1 MFEKEQK
8 IIQDQITTIL
18 KDLGLSGAHLKWSLI
33 PFSGHWGISTSMFT
47 AASLESKAK
56 NGVNVKARAAEL
68 AEIVKEK
75 LELPVE
81 FEKIEAVNG
90 YINLY
95 FDSSLYAKKAVDS
108 VLEQGKAFGSGVDTQ
123 KNIMVEFSQPN
134 THKAF
139 HVGHL
144 RNMVLGS
151 SVCDILE
158 YAGNKVIRTNYIGDI
173 GLHVIKWLWN
183 YINFHSGETPPQD
196 GMTRWMGNLYAEASK
211 KLDED
216 PDLDEQIRVLF
227 KRWDDRDPEVVAL
240 WEKTRRWSL
249 EAFDQVYDLLGIHFE
264 RVYFESEVEDSGK
277 EIVSKLIEK
286 GIAKDER
293 PEGAVIVDLDEVMG
307 TQEKYRVLVILRSD
321 GTSLYSTKDLSLAIK
336 KFSDYPLNRSIYII
350 DVRQSLYM
358 KQIFKVM
365 ELMGYEWA
373 KNCYHLAYEIV
384 NLPGN
389 VTIASREG
397 TVVLLED
404 LISEA
409 EKRALVIV
417 ESKNP
422 DLTDDVKEEV
432 ARSVALGAIKYSLL
446 SRDNTKIITFDW
458 DAAMDVNGQAAPYI
472 QYAGVRA
479 NSILRKVQFSIPES
493 TEVGYT
499 LSKDEVE
506 LVDYLTRFPQ
516 EVQRAAK
523 DMRPM
528 LIANYAFDL
537 SKAFSNF
544 YNNCPVLS
552 ADGQVR
558 DFRLRMV
565 AAAKQVITNSLNLLG
580 INVPDVM

>member
-1 MFEKEQK
+1 MFEKEQQL
-8 IIQDQITTIL
+8 IQNRIEIIL
-18 KDLGLSGAHLKWSLI
+18 KQSNLPDGQFKWSWI
-33 PFSGHWGISTSMFT
+33 PFSGHWGISTSMFAT
-47 AASLESKAK
+47 ASLESKSGK
-56 NGVNVKARAAEL
+56 NINVKARAIEIAEL
-68 AEIVKEK
+68 VKDQ
-75 LELPVE
+75 LALPEE
-81 FEKIEAVNG
+81 FEKVEAVNG

-95 FDSSLYAKKAVDS
+95 FNSHIFAKRVVDS
-108 VLEQGKAFGSGVDTQ
+108 VLEQGNDFGRGENSGKTV
-123 KNIMVEFSQPN
+123 MVEYSHPN

-144 RNMVLGS
+144 RNMMLGS
-151 SVCDILE
+151 SVCEILE
-158 YAGNKVIRTNYIGDI
+158 FAGNRVIRTNYIGDI

-183 YINFHSGETPPQD
+183 YMNFHQGEVPPQE
-196 GMTRWMGNLYAEASK
+196 GTTRWMGGLYAEAVK
-211 KLDED
+211 KLDEN
-216 PDLDEQIRVLF
+216 PELDDQVRVLF
-227 KRWDDRDPEVVAL
+227 KRWDERDPEIVAL
-240 WEKTRRWSL
+240 WEKTRQWSL
-249 EAFDQVYDLLGIHFE
+249 EAFNQVYALLGIHFD
-264 RVYFESEVEDSGK
+264 RIYFESEVEHSGK
-277 EIVSKLIEK
+277 EIVDQLIKK

-293 PEGAVIVDLDEVMG
+293 PEGAVIVDLDAILG

-321 GTSLYSTKDLSLAIK
+321 GTSLYSTKDLSLAIM
-336 KFSDYPLNRSIYII
+336 KFSDYPLDQSIYVI

-358 KQIFKVM
+358 TQIFKVM
-365 ELMGYEWA
+365 ELMGYDWA
-373 KNCYHLAYEIV
+373 RNCYHLAYEIV

-417 ESKNP
+417 QEKNQDLP
-422 DLTDDVKEEV
+422 DQLQTEIAQIV
-432 ARSVALGAIKYSLL
+432 AIGAIKYSLL

-458 DAAMDVNGQAAPYI
+458 NAAMDVNGQAAPYI
-472 QYAGVRA
+472 QYAAVRA

-493 TEVGYT
+493 FQLRYT

-523 DMRPM
+523 EMRPM
-528 LIANYAFDL
+528 LIANYAFEL

-544 YNNCPVLS
+544 YNNCPVLT
-552 ADGQVR
+552 ADDQIK

-580 INVPDVM
+580 IKVPEVM